1 MNEPAQT
8 SNRNSAA
15 GDCWRD
21 QGRAL
26 TQTLIL
32 ISGEEK
38 YSQQII
44 KSYQIAFSEVAR
56 ISLTNLDAPSIV
68 LAAQRIKVTKPGA
81 YSII

>member
-8 SNRNSAA
+8 SSRNSTG

-32 ISGEEK
+32 ISVEEK

-44 KSYQIAFSEVAR
+44 KTDQIAFCEVAR
-56 ISLTNLDAPSIV
+56 MSMTKLDAPSIV
-68 LAAQRIKVTKPGA
+68 LAAQRIKVTRPGA